1 LQNLMLDLLG
11 QSTPTTL
18 LMGQKT
24 KVLEQFFTAQGS
36 IVID

>member
-1 LQNLMLDLLG
+1 MSNH
-11 QSTPTTL
+11 TPHGL
-18 LMGQKT
+18 K

>member
-1 LQNLMLDLLG
+1 MSNH
-11 QSTPTTL
+11 TPHGL
-18 LMGQKT
+18 KT